1 MLSEKLALQE
11 TLVGVN
17 SCIALRNGGAI
28 LKEELEPPSRGD
40 SLKNYSTTIPGNSL
54 QQSQKETGTHV
65 SEKIIPQVR
74 SKPLK
79 SMWRVTSFGTENMRF
94 CV

>member
-1 MLSEKLALQE
+1 MLSEKLSLQE
-11 TLVGVN
+11 TPAGVN
-17 SCIALRNGGAI
+17 NCIALRNGGAI

-40 SLKNYSTTIPGNSL
+40 SLKNYSTATPGNSL

-79 SMWRVTSFGTENMRF
+79 SVWSVTSFGTENMRL